1 MIDADHLLLNAVV
14 EMDDTG
20 VVQHIFELSGC
31 ASEPA
36 NTLFFNGLLTTF
48 VPKEKCV
55 VGQLVGTLAE
65 PLTVGYNGNLLVWH
79 DLTPTN
85 FQITENTTT
94 KIIDN

>member
-1 MIDADHLLLNAVV
+1 MIDAEHLLLNAVV
-14 EMDDTG
+14 ELDDAG

-55 VGQLVGTLAE
+55 VGQLVGELAE
-65 PLTVGYNGNLLVWH
+65 PLKVGYNGHLLVWH

-85 FQITENTTT
+85 FQINESTKTEE
-94 KIIDN
+94 I